1 MYTYVHT
8 CMYLSSDLAG
18 VRKPNAVLTWNSE
31 CGLGEHTM
39 KLRLISNVAAGKQI
53 TINYGPKHR
62 VVPRQPRRA
71 RRNKG
76 EAAAPA

>member
-62 VVPRQPRRA
+62 VVPPRQRRRKNEA
-71 RRNKG
+71 P
-76 EAAAPA
+76 AAA